1 MNGKGRIAAAAATL
15 VLMGTAATAA
25 HAQSAAPSKPSL
37 SGLTVRVD
45 QKSTQATEQRM
56 GPIDPART
64 FQLNSRKWGLKLDLD
79 KPLGRD
85 AEGRDVQAGAY
96 YRLTPSVRVG
106 GAVRLEERLEAQRN
120 ATPRDQQQPRVR
132 LETLFQ
138 F

>member
-1 MNGKGRIAAAAATL
+1 MNTKFRIAAAVATL
-15 VLMGTAATAA
+15 VLTGAASAA
-25 HAQSAAPSKPSL
+25 HAQSQPRANL

-45 QKSTQATEQRM
+45 QRTTGAENRLSPT
-56 GPIDPART
+56 DPART

-79 KPLGRD
+79 QPVDRASG
-85 AEGRDVQAGAY
+85 ARDVQAGAY

-106 GAVRLEERLEAQRN
+106 GAVRLEEKAEGQRN
-120 ATPRDQQQPRVR
+120 LTPRDQQPRVR